1 MRNTLFLCAWFPEK
15 GGLHDEMDRGADSHG
30 SLTGDQG
37 LLLLG
42 EEKISVERKKGSRYA
57 ITTKR
62 NGSKEN

>member
-1 MRNTLFLCAWFPEK
+1 MKWTEELTLTEVLQAI
-15 GGLHDEMDRGADSHG
+15 R
-30 SLTGDQG
+30 G